1 MCRLC
6 ARVLA
11 GVLKGVVAGGF
22 EAVAVSLGLPR
33 VKFRMPGQ
41 IHASCGE
48 NANDVVILGC
58 GIIGLCTAYY
68 LTESGNTD
76 PKSIHLVDSSP
87 KLFHCASGLAAG
99 FLSADCTYEST
110 RRVQHQRVASSNT

>member
-1 MCRLC
+1 M
-6 ARVLA
+6 
-11 GVLKGVVAGGF
+11 LKGVVAGGF

-99 FLSADCTYEST
+99 FLSADCTYRST
-110 RRVQHQRVASSNT
+110 RRVRHERDASPNV

>member
-1 MCRLC
+1 M
-6 ARVLA
+6 
-11 GVLKGVVAGGF
+11 LKGVVAGGF

-41 IHASCGE
+41 IHACCGE

-58 GIIGLCTAYY
+58 GIIGLCTAYF

-76 PKSIHLVDSSP
+76 PKTIHLVDSSP
-87 KLFHCASGLAAG
+87 KLFHCASGFAAG

-110 RRVQHQRVASSNT
+110 RRVQHQRVASSSI